1 MIFPAGNFQITIDTE
16 AFTTIKN
23 ITAQYYS
30 ATSKLGATMFT
41 KDMSVK
47 LNTDLNNI
55 LSDVFNSAVYIEYN
69 KDWND
74 DGYQYGNSSIIH
86 SKNRSIIIVSVTISK
101 IGIDRTFASDSKRIA
116 FWFDDSDNLYE
127 RMSSIM
133 DKCVHVVNTL

>member
-1 MIFPAGNFQITIDTE
+1 MIPAGNFQITIDTE

-101 IGIDRTFASDSKRIA
+101 IGIDRIFASDSKRIA

-133 DKCVHVVNTL
+133 DRCIHVIDEL

>member
-1 MIFPAGNFQITIDTE
+1 MIPAGNFQITIDTE

-47 LNTDLNNI
+47 LNNDLNNI

-69 KDWND
+69 NDWND

>member
-1 MIFPAGNFQITIDTE
+1 MIPAGNFQITIETE
-16 AFTTIKN
+16 AFTTINN
-23 ITAQYYS
+23 ITPQYYS
-30 ATSKLGATMFT
+30 ATSKLGTTMFT

-47 LNTDLNNI
+47 LNNDLNNI

-101 IGIDRTFASDSKRIA
+101 IGIDRTIASDSKRIA
-116 FWFDDSDNLYE
+116 FWFDDPDNLYE
-127 RMSSIM
+127 RMSDIM
-133 DKCVHVVNTL
+133 DKCIHVVDEM

>member
-1 MIFPAGNFQITIDTE
+1 MIPAGNFQITIDTE

-47 LNTDLNNI
+47 LNNDLNNI

-133 DKCVHVVNTL
+133 DKCVHNVNTL

>member
-1 MIFPAGNFQITIDTE
+1 MIPAGNFQITIDTE

-47 LNTDLNNI
+47 LNNDLNNI